1 MLREQAER
9 LGGASIGVPF
19 LRILVV
25 VDLANQVCANV
36 ISGPECLF
44 DRGAEAKAGN
54 LAHFLE
60 NFVGRGQK
68 FRGLFTPGR
77 RVRGPGLGKA
87 RSKAPEQ

>member
-1 MLREQAER
+1 MLRDQAEC

-25 VDLANQVCANV
+25 VDLANQVCAHV
-36 ISGPECLF
+36 VSGAECLF
-44 DRGAEAKAGN
+44 DWGAKAKTGN

-68 FRGLFTPGR
+68 FR
-77 RVRGPGLGKA
+77 
-87 RSKAPEQ
+87 